1 MARNRNSLLEAT
13 FPSLCICG
21 LLIIILIGI
30 QPAQAQAP
38 GITVSGNQLVTTS
51 TGTLEGHVYG
61 AGAPVVLRGVNLSGA
76 EYACETSTVWDTPQG
91 NQTTINEMMN
101 SWHFNVVRVPL
112 NEDCWL
118 GINGEPSAPLTV
130 AAYQSGIVTFA
141 NLANASG
148 MIVEVDLHFGS
159 GGKCVP
165 KSDDYPGLD
174 NDHASAFWQSVARTF
189 KGNHSVIFNL
199 INEPHSSSEIPW
211 SCYLNGG
218 CSVSG
223 KGCSWTVVGTQ
234 SVVNTV
240 RATGATNPI
249 IIAGLNYS
257 NDLSEW
263 LNNVPT
269 DSAKAIVAGAHV
281 YFDGLGCED
290 STCWTSEYGGIQA
303 AGYPVVVDEFG
314 DFKCSTEIDQL
325 MDWGDA
331 RSPQVGYWAWSF
343 NPFSCSKGPSLIT
356 DTAGDPTSPYGSDFQ
371 AHLISVQ

>member
-1 MARNRNSLLEAT
+1 
-13 FPSLCICG
+13 
-21 LLIIILIGI
+21 
-30 QPAQAQAP
+30 
-38 GITVSGNQLVTTS
+38 
-51 TGTLEGHVYG
+51 
-61 AGAPVVLRGVNLSGA
+61 
-76 EYACETSTVWDTPQG
+76 
-91 NQTTINEMMN
+91 
-101 SWHFNVVRVPL
+101 
-112 NEDCWL
+112 L

-130 AAYQSGIVTFA
+130 AQYQSGIVTFA

-159 GGKCVP
+159 GGKCVL
-165 KSDDYPGLD
+165 KSHDYPGMD
-174 NDHASAFWQSVARTF
+174 QDHASAFWQ
-189 KGNHSVIFNL
+189 SVIFNL
-199 INEPHSSSEIPW
+199 INEPHSSSEISW

-218 CSVSG
+218 CKVTG

-257 NDLSEW
+257 NDLSQW
-263 LNNVPT
+263 LTNVPT
-269 DSAKAIVAGAHV
+269 DSAKAIIARAHV
-281 YFDGLGCED
+281 YFDGLACED
-290 STCWTSEYGGIQA
+290 STCWTREYGGIQA
-303 AGYPVVVDEFG
+303 ASYPVVVDEFG

-325 MDWGDA
+325 MDWAD
-331 RSPQVGYWAWSF
+331 SQTPQVAYWAWSF